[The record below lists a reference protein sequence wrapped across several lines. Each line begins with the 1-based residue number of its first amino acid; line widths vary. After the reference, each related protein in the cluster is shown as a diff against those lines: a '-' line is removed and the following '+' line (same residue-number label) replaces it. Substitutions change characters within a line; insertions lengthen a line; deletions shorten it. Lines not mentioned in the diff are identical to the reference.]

1 MAVTELA
8 ILKAV
13 TPGAVQTP
21 SVQAFLRTVA
31 EQQAARSGFPVL
43 YYHPITSD
51 PSGDADTVY
60 LLSGWDSVAAH
71 DVWIASAANQA
82 LLKEMNGVFALAGF
96 HHLDVDFGALPRD
109 EARWITWDVTPQ
121 GQARACDS
129 GSGDSARASASG
141 AVLWE
146 GFGSVLDSGTQ
157 EEHRIR
163 VLNDNLDVTD
173 DRRARE
179 GQGEGA
185 ADGARVVFLKKLTL
199 ASGE

>member
-21 SVQAFLRTVA
+21 SVQAFLRNVA
-31 EQQAARSGFPVL
+31 EQQTARSGFPIL
-43 YYHPITSD
+43 YYHPITSN

-60 LLSGWDSVAAH
+60 LLSGWSSVAAH

-129 GSGDSARASASG
+129 GSGDSAGASASG
-141 AVLWE
+141 AV
-146 GFGSVLDSGTQ
+146 
-157 EEHRIR
+157 
-163 VLNDNLDVTD
+163 DNLDVTD

-185 ADGARVVFLKKLTL
+185 ADGARVVLLKKLTL